1 MREGL
6 SVISVFTVSAWARN
20 TNYERKVRR
29 TVVKRRA
36 IIISAVSA
44 IIGILLMQIYIHYLE
59 TEISGGPSIS
69 VLIAAKDIL
78 PGTVVDRSKLGIREL
93 PQAYVEQ
100 RHIRASDVDVVLGA
114 TANTEI
120 KANESLMWTD
130 FSAMQRGRRSLSGLV
145 REGMRAISIEAR
157 VKSFGGLIRPGDRVD
172 VLFTANAQ
180 LDALK
185 SQFTSTLLQNLLV
198 LAVGN
203 DTGGQENA
211 AQNSAG
217 QVTLSVTVEQGQLL
231 TQAEHQGALKL
242 ILRNP
247 NDIVLVQDLPQTTPT
262 QVTGA
267 TQQSH
272 WLRMSTVKEPGK
284 EIEHVR

>member
-1 MREGL
+1 
-6 SVISVFTVSAWARN
+6 
-20 TNYERKVRR
+20 
-29 TVVKRRA
+29 VKRRA
-36 IIISAVSA
+36 TIISLVSA
-44 IIGILLMQIYIHYLE
+44 IIGIVLMQIYIQYLE
-59 TEISGGPSIS
+59 REISGGPSIS

-100 RHIRASDVDVVLGA
+100 RHIRASDVEVVLGA

-120 KANESLMWTD
+120 KANESLAWTD

-157 VKSFGGLIRPGDRVD
+157 GKSFGGLIRPGDRVD

-180 LDALK
+180 LDASK

-203 DTGGQENA
+203 DTGGQEIPV
-211 AQNSAG
+211 QNSAG
-217 QVTLSVTVEQGQLL
+217 QVTLSVTTEQGQLL
-231 TQAEHQGALKL
+231 TQAEHQGTLKL

-247 NDIVLVQDLPQTTPT
+247 NDIVLVQDLPQTSPT
-262 QVTGA
+262 QVTSA
-267 TQQSH
+267 AEQSR
-272 WLRMSTVKEPGK
+272 WLHVSTAKEPGK
-284 EIEHVR
+284 EIDHVR